1 VSLKNGCNIKIDLS
15 DKRRPTTPATLGSEY
30 SRPEGE
36 IWGCP
41 GALAEGGQGA
51 QHTLKSRAA
60 MANWPGPS
68 RSSSNNNRLAKRDQQ
83 PSQRTYCSQ
92 VSAWRWGGGR
102 VFGGQTNYSSQIF
115 SSSMLFCI
123 LHSATPNAPPL
134 LLFKLMLLLLLH
146 ALNMFFVL
154 SLLMAL
160 SFCLACSFF
169 TFLQFLM
176 LSRMWFTFWMS

>member
-41 GALAEGGQGA
+41 GALAEGGHGA

-68 RSSSNNNRLAKRDQQ
+68 RSSGNNNRLAKRDQQ

-92 VSAWRWGGGR
+92 VGA
-102 VFGGQTNYSSQIF
+102 
-115 SSSMLFCI
+115 
-123 LHSATPNAPPL
+123 
-134 LLFKLMLLLLLH
+134 
-146 ALNMFFVL
+146 
-154 SLLMAL
+154 
-160 SFCLACSFF
+160 
-169 TFLQFLM
+169 
-176 LSRMWFTFWMS
+176 